1 MNEGVALSVASL
13 GKRYRIG
20 VERHGTFRDALAHP
34 IRHIRDR
41 ARAESGPAGHV
52 WALRDVS
59 FDVSEGEA
67 VGIIGR
73 NGAGKSTL
81 LKILARIT
89 RPTTGKASLA
99 GAVGSLLEV
108 GTGFHP
114 ELTGRENVYLNGAI
128 LGMTKN
134 YIDRRFDEIVAFAET
149 DRFIDT
155 PVKRYSSGMQ
165 MRLAFAVAAHL
176 EPEILLVDEV
186 LAVGDAQFQR
196 KCLGK
201 MNEVAGE
208 GRTILFVSHNM
219 GSIVRLCDRA
229 IWIHD
234 GQIQL
239 DARSRE
245 VVRSYLSVGESEHAG
260 LTWDAGQGPGDETLR
275 LAGVRLVQDG
285 KPTTTVQI
293 DQPFEIEIETEVTAE
308 TSREVALAVRVL
320 NPEGDVLL
328 ESSEVMQEDLPTRRK
343 GRWMTVC
350 ALPAYALN
358 GGSYYLSVLA
368 DEPNVRVVLAAE
380 SVLTWTVEAV
390 SAGMGRYGPGEW
402 KGVLGPGLPRWS
414 LRELGR

>member
-1 MNEGVALSVASL
+1 MSGSKALAVSDL

-34 IRHIRDR
+34 LRRLNTRVR
-41 ARAESGPAGHV
+41 AGSGEASHV

-59 FDVSEGEA
+59 FEVSEGEA

-89 RPTTGKASLA
+89 RPTTGRASLS

-128 LGMTKN
+128 LGMTKG

-149 DRFIDT
+149 DRFVDT

-201 MNEVAGE
+201 MSEVAEE

-229 IWIHD
+229 VWIEGGRLQRD
-234 GQIQL
+234 GG
-239 DARSRE
+239 ARD
-245 VVRSYLSVGESEHAG
+245 VVRSYLTVGEAEQTAQ
-260 LTWDAGQGPGDETLR
+260 TWGPGEGPGDDSLR
-275 LAGVRLVQDG
+275 LASVRITQEG
-285 KPTTTVQI
+285 QPTTNVHI
-293 DQPFEIEIETEVTAE
+293 DKPFDVEVETEVNAE
-308 TSREVALAVRVL
+308 SSGGVAIAIRVL
-320 NPEGDVLL
+320 NPEGDILL
-328 ESSEVMQEDLPTRRK
+328 ESSEVMQDDLPVRRR
-343 GRWMTVC
+343 GRWVTRC
-350 ALPAYALN
+350 SFPAYALN
-358 GGSYYLSVLA
+358 GGSYYLSVFA
-368 DEPNVRVVLAAE
+368 DEPHVRIVFSEE
-380 SVLTWTVEAV
+380 SVLKWTIEAV
-390 SAGMGRYGPGEW
+390 SAGMGRYAPGAW
-402 KGVLGPGLPRWS
+402 KGVLGPGLPQWS
-414 LRELGR
+414 LHGVD